1 MDSWNYIPD
10 IQADFKTSIIKTIHL
25 LRRSRRLIMVDFVM
39 DSDDGLFSN
48 QKSERYLCYYHY
60 FIAWIWIPQISE
72 QESLIIKGNA
82 DLTV

>member
-10 IQADFKTSIIKTIHL
+10 IQADLKTPIIKTIHL

-48 QKSERYLCYYHY
+48 QKSERYLC
-60 FIAWIWIPQISE
+60 
-72 QESLIIKGNA
+72 
-82 DLTV
+82 